1 MPEVGRWLPGGAAGA
16 LAGTATAEG
25 GLLPFWAAALVLL
38 AYAAAAAVA
47 GERALARRDLT

>member
-1 MPEVGRWLPGGAAGA
+1 VPEVGRWLPGGAAGA